1 MANKSDKST
10 KKSTDEK
17 LLEEAHARFKLCVDA
32 EDDIRQK
39 AKEDI
44 EFAQGEQWP
53 IEIREERSRDGRPC
67 LTINK
72 IAQSINQITN
82 DQRQGRPAIKVSPVD
97 DGADLEVAKIRQG
110 LIRHIEYDSNADTA
124 YATGFEF
131 AVTGG
136 FGFWRIITEYL
147 SPTSFKLAA
156 KIKQIKNPFSVYLDP
171 FHKEPDG
178 SDAEYGFV
186 FEDLSPDQYKTKFKN
201 SELSNEDGFKSMG
214 NSMPSWMPNGSVR
227 VAEYF
232 YKEYEEDTLYQLSDG
247 TEVLKSAL
255 EKKPELMS
263 LEAQIVNER
272 KTTVA
277 KVRWAKINGIEIL
290 EQTDFP
296 GSFIPIVPVY
306 GKDIDIDGKRT
317 LKGIVRDAKDP
328 ARMYNYQ
335 ATNEAEAIALT
346 PRAPFIMAVGQVEG
360 YESIWAS
367 ANRKNHAYLP
377 YNPKSIDGTP
387 VPPPQRNAIETST
400 AAITQARMMASED
413 LKATTGIYDA
423 ALGAKS
429 NETSGIAIQ
438 RRNAQANTANFHFVD
453 NLNRSIRHTGR
464 ILNEII
470 PTVYDAAQ
478 TIRIVGEEGD
488 ERVVRINEEFEEN
501 GKTVNYAMD
510 VGKFDVT
517 VDSGPS
523 FQTKRQEA
531 VSSMLEMTRSVPQ
544 LMQVAG
550 DLLVRNMDWPGA
562 TEIAERLKKMLPP
575 NLQDQQ
581 GQPQLP
587 PEAQAQMQQ
596 QSQMIEQL
604 TGKLKELQQEKEMKL
619 VELESRERIEMAKL
633 ENTATIELAKLE
645 SKEALN
651 MLAHQIAELDQ
662 RTKMIGFNEPIE
674 AESQQHELQEQ
685 NFSNE
690 PAGNEIAE
698 QGEEEMQPTGGQSP
712 GQSIE
717 GNSNEQYE

>member
-53 IEIREERSRDGRPC
+53 IEIREERARDGRPC

-97 DGADLEVAKIRQG
+97 DNADLETAKIRQG
-110 LIRHIEYDSNADTA
+110 LIRHIEYDSNADAA

-186 FEDLSPDQYKTKFKN
+186 FEDLSPEQYKNKFKE

-214 NSMPSWMPNGSVR
+214 NSMPGWMPNGSVR

-255 EKKPELMS
+255 EEKPELMS
-263 LEAQIVNER
+263 LDAQIVNER

-277 KVRWAKINGIEIL
+277 KVRWAKINGCEIL

-317 LKGIVRDAKDP
+317 LKGIVRDSKDP

-346 PRAPFIMAVGQVEG
+346 PRAPFIMAEGQVEG

-377 YNPKSIDGTP
+377 YKPKSIDGTP

-400 AAITQARMMASED
+400 SAITQARMMASED

-478 TIRIVGEEGD
+478 TIRIVGEEGE

-501 GKTVNYAMD
+501 GKPVTYAMD

-531 VSSMLEMTRSVPQ
+531 VTSMMEFVRSSPQ
-544 LMQVAG
+544 QAPLVM

-562 TEIAERLKKMLPP
+562 TEISERLKKMLPP
-575 NLQDQQ
+575 NLQDQKE
-581 GQPQLP
+581 QPQVP
-587 PEAQAQMQQ
+587 PEMQQ
-596 QSQMIEQL
+596 QMQAAQQMVEQL
-604 TGKLKELQQEKEMKL
+604 TGKLNELQQEKEMKL
-619 VELESRERIEMAKL
+619 IE
-633 ENTATIELAKLE
+633 LE
-645 SKEALN
+645 SKERIEFKKLEVQLEIERAKMDAKDSHAL
-651 MLAHQIAELDQ
+651 LSAEIDQINSRLQYLD
-662 RTKMIGFNEPIE
+662 MNEPIQLEQDEPQQNLTQGMDGGE
-674 AESQQHELQEQ
+674 AAL
-685 NFSNE
+685 SN
-690 PAGNEIAE
+690 P
-698 QGEEEMQPTGGQSP
+698 EEMQPTGGMSP